1 MGVFAKRTGY
11 TKSFQ
16 TVKNHLKYIG
26 FRSKEKEEKGAFFDK
41 DNNKVDYK
49 EFYKRLEENKA
60 LKHPN
65 AVKAHKIVFSLREE
79 DYKSYLES
87 GKDYKDL
94 IRATLKEYEE
104 KHNIKLDWIANIHSK
119 DGKGKSNHPHA
130 HVVIKGVSDKNS
142 DGKYQR
148 VKFDKN
154 DFKEFKD
161 MFNKEFTKESEY
173 KEYEYKDFKP
183 YEYTRGEIDRTL
195 TDVAKGIEAVTRNI
209 EYELSKDEAAGEME
223 LQKQAKKKARKNR
236 QIEKENSRER

>member
-1 MGVFAKRTGY
+1 MGVFAKSTGY
-11 TKSFQ
+11 TKNFK
-16 TVKNHLKYIG
+16 TIKNHLKYIG
-26 FRSKEKEEKGAFFDK
+26 FRSIEKEEKGAFFDR

-49 EFYKRLEENKA
+49 DFYKRLEENKA

-65 AVKAHKIVFSLREE
+65 SVKAHKMVFSLREE
-79 DYKSYLES
+79 DYNSYLES

-104 KHNIKLDWIANIHSK
+104 KHGIKLDWIAHIHNK
-119 DGKGKSNHPHA
+119 DGKGKSNHPHI
-130 HVVIKGVSDKNS
+130 HVVIKGVAEKKS

-154 DFKEFKD
+154 DFTEFKNIFD
-161 MFNKEFTKESEY
+161 KEFTKESEY
-173 KEYEYKDFKP
+173 KEYEYKDWKP
-183 YEYTRGEIDRTL
+183 YEYTREEISTTL

-209 EYELSKDEAAGEME
+209 EHQLTKDEAVGERE
-223 LQKQAKKKARKNR
+223 LQKQAKKKARRNR